1 MELDFSK
8 LDKLPYRGFET
19 AEAREAK
26 DALIEQGFRVVEDA
40 ENPFTAPT
48 EAPKAPLSPSA
59 GAAPRRPLKP
69 LTGLDPRRNYRAMY
83 RAACDFHERHNPPTL
98 EGDYWS
104 KASDDMTETANR
116 FDNDPFLTGLLLAV
130 FEELERE
137 YKSLTE

>member
-26 DALIEQGFRVVEDA
+26 DALIEQGFRVVEDV
-40 ENPFTAPT
+40 ENPFTTPT

-83 RAACDFHERHNPPTL
+83 RAVCDFHERHNPPTL

-104 KASDDMTETANR
+104 ETADDMTETANR